1 MAQSNRPLSPHL
13 DIYRWEISNTLS
25 ILHRMTGVMLSLG
38 GLVLVGWLV
47 SVVTG
52 PEAYAQVT
60 AALDSLPGQLMLIGW
75 SCCFFYHLANGV
87 RHLFW
92 DIGAGFEKTT
102 ARRSGWAVVILSTLM
117 TLAFWLLALQVVS
130 I

>member
-25 ILHRMTGVMLSLG
+25 ILHRMTGVMRSVG
-38 GLVLVGWLV
+38 ALVMVGWLV
-47 SVVTG
+47 SVVAG
-52 PEAYAQVT
+52 PQAYSFVT
-60 AALDSLPGQLMLIGW
+60 DALNSIIGRLMLLGW
-75 SCCFFYHLANGV
+75 SFCFFYHLANGV

-102 ARRSGWAVVILSTLM
+102 ARRSGWAVMFLSTLM
-117 TLAFWLLALQVVS
+117 TLAFWALAL
-130 I
+130 